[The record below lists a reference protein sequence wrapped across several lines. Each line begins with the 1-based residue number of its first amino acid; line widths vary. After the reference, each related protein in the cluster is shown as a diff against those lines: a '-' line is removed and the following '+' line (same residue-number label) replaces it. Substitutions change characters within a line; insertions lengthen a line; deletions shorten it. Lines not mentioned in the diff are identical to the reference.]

1 MVKGFDLYIYIY
13 THHVKLFLYRFLNI
27 NAVEISEMNCVIGS
41 LVLLVQMG
49 IHHDSASWK
58 L

>member
-1 MVKGFDLYIYIY
+1 MISIP
-13 THHVKLFLYRFLNI
+13 FLNI